1 MIGAPAS
8 IAVNRQNGNQI
19 GYADVSTMLSKL
31 APMSLQ
37 SAVWAFTP
45 TAQPQLLQ
53 LADGSNRA
61 VMLTTNCPGQRPQ
74 FSVAGLPAFPT
85 DTLPA
90 LGTKG
95 DLVLMDPRF
104 YGILTHGTQPTGT
117 LEIATSDQ
125 VNFLANQIILRVT
138 RRIDGQP
145 LLDQKITLGDGASTA
160 SPFVVL
166 N

>member
-1 MIGAPAS
+1 M
-8 IAVNRQNGNQI
+8 
-19 GYADVSTMLSKL
+19 
-31 APMSLQ
+31 
-37 SAVWAFTP
+37 
-45 TAQPQLLQ
+45 
-53 LADGSNRA
+53 
-61 VMLTTNCPGQRPQ
+61 
-74 FSVAGLPAFPT
+74 PT
-85 DTLPA
+85 DALPA

-104 YGILTHGTQPTGT
+104 YAILTHGTEPTGT